1 MLGHIYLCTIYHCLL
16 FQSLI
21 YVYVCTI
28 CASFILSFCTFR
40 LINISAISYHQQPY
54 RDCMLVVKITTKNQV
69 IFPSILLMVAVE
81 LWYIYSIATLPLLVT
96 YSCVMF
102 VKSLHIAISYVL
114 AKLRSEVCIYFF
126 HLTSFAF
133 SNQLLSLLH
142 GPRGYNQYWV

>member
-1 MLGHIYLCTIYHCLL
+1 
-16 FQSLI
+16 
-21 YVYVCTI
+21 
-28 CASFILSFCTFR
+28 
-40 LINISAISYHQQPY
+40 
-54 RDCMLVVKITTKNQV
+54 MLVVKITTKNQV

-96 YSCVMF
+96 YSCLSCVMF
-102 VKSLHIAISYVL
+102 AKSLHNAISYVV

-142 GPRGYNQYWV
+142 GPHGYNQYWV